1 MKFNIKVIVN
11 IVGVLLVVNGLLM
24 LTCLP
29 FSFYYNE
36 SSWVEISISSV
47 INIISGLILYF
58 FSRNKN
64 TNSLK
69 KRDGYLI
76 VTFSWVFLSL
86 FGMLPYI
93 LTNQIPNFT
102 NAFFE
107 SVSGYTTTG
116 STILDDIEGSL
127 DYGLMYW
134 RSLTQFMGGMGI
146 IVLAVAILPFL
157 GIGGM
162 QLFVAEAPGIS
173 PDKLSPRIADTAKRL
188 WLIYVSFTV
197 ILFFL
202 LYAEGMTFFDS
213 VNHAMTTMATGGFST
228 KNESIGF
235 FDDTPIIQYTIIF
248 FMALSA
254 TNFTLIYFGL
264 KFKFKKII
272 ENEEFKVYISFLV
285 IVTLI
290 VFSTLYYIDNSDIE
304 KTFRSALFN
313 VVAIIT
319 TTGYASADYTSWNTF
334 MTILFFLLM
343 FFGATAGSTSG
354 GVKLI
359 RHIVL
364 IKNIF
369 VELKKQLHP
378 SAVIPIRFNSN
389 VVNRDI
395 VTNILAFM
403 MLYIVLFSIGT
414 ILMSLT
420 GVDFIT
426 AVGSAGSAIGNIGPG
441 IGDVGPAQT
450 YSQIPVAGKYILC
463 ALMFLGRLE
472 LFTVLLILTPFFWTD
487 H

>member
-364 IKNIF
+364 LKNIF

-389 VVNRDI
+389 VVSRDI

-426 AVGSAGSAIGNIGPG
+426 AVGSAGSAIGNVGPG

>member
-426 AVGSAGSAIGNIGPG
+426 AIGSAGSAIGNIGPG

>member
-36 SSWVEISISSV
+36 SSWVEISISSG

-93 LTNQIPNFT
+93 LTNQIPSFT

-272 ENEEFKVYISFLV
+272 ENEEFKVYISLLV

-304 KTFRSALFN
+304 KIFRSALFN

-319 TTGYASADYTSWNTF
+319 TTGYASADFTSWNTF
-334 MTILFFLLM
+334 MTILFFILM

-364 IKNIF
+364 LKNIF

-378 SAVIPIRFNSN
+378 SAVIPIRFNSA
-389 VVNRDI
+389 VVSRDI

-403 MLYIVLFSIGT
+403 MLYIVLFAIGT

-441 IGDVGPAQT
+441 IGDVGPAET